1 MKIKLAQPNKNTF
14 GIWMILALLLLIFL
28 PASYFTVKTGEV
40 AAVTRFGKLV
50 RIADEGLHFK
60 FPFIDSRYAIE
71 IREVL
76 EKGTY
81 SVSSRDM
88 QTVETDIAIQYSVAD
103 PEKIFINFNQFYKER
118 LVKPRTSE
126 VVQAITSKYTIE
138 ELVSKRQQLS
148 VEIYHEL
155 KDDLD
160 KYGILL
166 NNVSIINHDFSDAFE
181 KAIEAKKVAE
191 QETQAKE
198 IRNQQDLRN
207 TENQAKIRKIEAEA
221 NFEVKKLEAKAND
234 ALASSLNANILQ
246 KMYLDKWDGK
256 LPLYQGEANMMISP
270 KN

>member
-1 MKIKLAQPNKNTF
+1 MKAKLKVQSSSKMAF
-14 GIWMILALLLLIFL
+14 VGVVVLILLILL
-28 PASYFTVKTGEV
+28 PSSYFTVKTGEV

-50 RIADEGLHFK
+50 RIAGEGLHFK
-60 FPFIDSRYAIE
+60 MPFIDSRHTIE

-76 EKGTY
+76 EKGKY

-88 QTVETDIAIQYSVAD
+88 QTVETDIAIQYGVAD

-118 LVKPRTSE
+118 LVMPRTSE

-138 ELVSKRQQLS
+138 ELVSKRQELS
-148 VEIYHEL
+148 IEIYNEL
-155 KDDLD
+155 KDDLE
-160 KYGILL
+160 KYGIML

-234 ALASSLNANILQ
+234 ALASSLNKDILQ

-270 KN
+270 RN